1 MRKERAVKRSVLL
14 LVVSYIYIYTPVVS
28 CGDLIEEFSFSRY
41 GTRRRGDPF
50 LKKKK
55 KKFLSPLLSSWS
67 SSRLNVVKDRSG
79 NYRIAWIPIS
89 QSERGKRKSEKI
101 LHQFSIISVL
111 TEQRTHAEGRKWKRI
126 LMRSQGHIIRGN
138 APDLPHFV
146 LHTWLPSAR
155 HV

>member
-55 KKFLSPLLSSWS
+55 KKFLSPLLSS
-67 SSRLNVVKDRSG
+67 
-79 NYRIAWIPIS
+79 
-89 QSERGKRKSEKI
+89 
-101 LHQFSIISVL
+101 
-111 TEQRTHAEGRKWKRI
+111 
-126 LMRSQGHIIRGN
+126 
-138 APDLPHFV
+138 
-146 LHTWLPSAR
+146 
-155 HV
+155 